1 MPQNAD
7 NDKPQQSA
15 LYRGLRDGRWLTAPR
30 IRAISLILLLQVI
43 GITAYLVATSE
54 QYVDVYGR
62 PLGTDFSNIYAAGT
76 FVNAGAPEAPFD
88 PAQQA
93 AREQELFGADTPFF
107 GWHYPPFLLPVAGLL
122 AVLPYG
128 WALAVW
134 LAVTFAAYMRVMA
147 AIALSSPR
155 IGRGHLGLALLAAAA
170 YPAVFVNIGHG
181 HNGFLSAALLGGGLW
196 LLPRRPLLAGIAFG
210 LLVYKPQF
218 GVLLPLALAAGGYW
232 RSFIAAAITACL
244 LAAAVTAAY
253 GWPVWEA
260 FLAST
265 AFTREIVLE
274 QGNTGW
280 HKIQSLFAWVRMWG
294 GSVPLA
300 YALQGGLMLAI
311 AVWIWRLWRSAM
323 PHAFKAA
330 GLCLATVLATPYAL
344 DYDLMLL
351 APAIA
356 LYAVGGLDKGFS
368 PWEKTLL
375 AMLWGMPLF
384 ARSIADGLMLPIAV
398 PLMVCA
404 ALLLLRRQQAE
415 QY

>member
-7 NDKPQQSA
+7 KPQQYA

-122 AVLPYG
+122 ALLPYG

-147 AIALSSPR
+147 AIVLSSPR

-232 RSFIAAAITACL
+232 RSFIAAAITVCL
-244 LAAAVTAAY
+244 LAVAVTAAY

-265 AFTREIVLE
+265 AFTREVVLE

-294 GSVPLA
+294 GSVLLA
-300 YALQGGLMLAI
+300 YALQGALMLGLA
-311 AVWIWRLWRSAM
+311 AWVWRLWHSDREL
-323 PHAFKAA
+323 PFKAA
-330 GLCLATVLATPYAL
+330 GLCFATVLATPYAL

-351 APAIA
+351 APAVAFYVAGIGA
-356 LYAVGGLDKGFS
+356 KNFA
-368 PWEKTLL
+368 PWEKTLF
-375 AMLWGMPLF
+375 AALWLMPLL
-384 ARSIADGLMLPIAV
+384 ARSLAEHSAVPVAV
-398 PLMVCA
+398 PLMLCA
-404 ALLLLRRQQAE
+404 VVLLWRRSFPAMR
-415 QY
+415 